1 MLDDLSALEVAG
13 RLGLAIAMAVF
24 MGLAFEGVYKREQ
37 HGSPGGIR
45 TFPMLAA
52 LGAMLFLLDAKSL
65 LPFISGIAAVAIW
78 LYAHIQRSA
87 ANDADRPSL
96 MIPTA
101 NLLAYTFGPLA
112 LRQPPWITVAAA
124 VIAVLLLEGRER
136 LHRLVLQ
143 VAPDEVF
150 TLGKFLILVGIVLPL
165 VPNHPIV
172 AWTPI
177 SPFQVWLALVA
188 ISTLSYASYLLQH
201 YLPSRSGALLPAILG
216 GVYSSTATTVTLAR
230 RQRQAGA
237 VQTDIAVG
245 IIVASAMMYLRID
258 VVVAIFNPG
267 LARLLLAPLLV
278 LFALAV
284 LVASWQWRH
293 RQRSTPAPAPVV
305 MAQVTAGN
313 PLQLGTAL
321 TFALLFV
328 VVALAAA
335 WVSAN
340 FGRSG
345 LYALAAITGTTDIN
359 PFVLSL
365 AQGGVSALPQPALA
379 TAILIAVASNNVLN
393 AAYALLFGGLRACL
407 RPALVL
413 FGLGAAGLAI
423 ALLYLRPPG

>member
-1 MLDDLSALEVAG
+1 MLDNLAPLDEAG

-37 HGSPGGIR
+37 HTSPGGIR

-52 LGAMLFLLDAKSL
+52 LGSMLFLLDTTSL
-65 LPFISGIAAVAIW
+65 LAFIAGLAAVAIW
-78 LYAHIQRSA
+78 LYAHIQRVSA
-87 ANDADRPSL
+87 TDNERPSL

-101 NLLAYTFGPLA
+101 NLLAYTFGPVA
-112 LRQPPWITVAAA
+112 LTQPPWIVVAAA
-124 VIAVLLLEGRER
+124 VTAVLLLEGRER

-165 VPNHPIV
+165 VPNHAII
-172 AWTPI
+172 AWTPL

-188 ISTLSYASYLLQH
+188 ISTLSYASYLLQR
-201 YLPSRSGALLPAILG
+201 YLPMKSGALLPAILG
-216 GVYSSTATTVTLAR
+216 GIYSSTATTVTLAR
-230 RQRQAGA
+230 RQKEAGA
-237 VQTDIAVG
+237 VRTDIAVG
-245 IIVASAMMYLRID
+245 IVVATAMMYLRID
-258 VVVAIFNPG
+258 VVVAIFNLS
-267 LARLLLAPLLV
+267 LAWVLLPPLLG

-284 LVASWQWRH
+284 VIASWQWTR
-293 RQRSTPAPAPVV
+293 RERSMPAAIDN
-305 MAQVTAGN
+305 VTAPN

-328 VVALAAA
+328 IIALASR
-335 WVSAN
+335 WVSTA
-340 FGRSG
+340 FGQRG
-345 LYALAAITGTTDIN
+345 VYVLAAITGTTDIN

-365 AQGGVSALPQPALA
+365 AQGGVGDMPLRALA
-379 TAILIAVASNNVLN
+379 TAILIAVASNNMLN
-393 AAYALLFGGLRACL
+393 ACYALLFGGFRACL

-413 FGLGAAGLAI
+413 SGLGLTALGI

>member
-1 MLDDLSALEVAG
+1 
-13 RLGLAIAMAVF
+13 
-24 MGLAFEGVYKREQ
+24 
-37 HGSPGGIR
+37 
-45 TFPMLAA
+45 
-52 LGAMLFLLDAKSL
+52 
-65 LPFISGIAAVAIW
+65 
-78 LYAHIQRSA
+78 
-87 ANDADRPSL
+87 

-124 VIAVLLLEGRER
+124 VTAVLLLEGRER

-150 TLGKFLILVGIVLPL
+150 TLGKVLILVGIVLPL

-188 ISTLSYASYLLQH
+188 ISTLSYASYLLQR

-258 VVVAIFNPG
+258 VVVAIFNPS
-267 LARLLLAPLLV
+267 LARVLLAPLLV
-278 LFALAV
+278 LFALAA
-284 LVASWQWRH
+284 LIASWQWRH
-293 RQRSTPAPAPVV
+293 RQRSTPAPAGTT
-305 MAQVTAGN
+305 QLTASN

-328 VVALAAA
+328 IVALASA
-335 WVSAN
+335 WMSST
-340 FGRSG
+340 FGRAG
-345 LYALAAITGTTDIN
+345 VYGLAALTGTTDIN
-359 PFVLSL
+359 PFVLNL
-365 AQGGVSALPQPALA
+365 AQGGVSAMPLPALA
-379 TAILIAVASNNVLN
+379 TAILIAVSSNNMLN
-393 AAYALLFGGLRACL
+393 ATYALLFGGVRACL

-413 FGLGAAGLAI
+413 YGLGATGLAI

>member
-1 MLDDLSALEVAG
+1 MLGDLSALEVAG

-65 LPFISGIAAVAIW
+65 LPYITGIAAVAIW
-78 LYAHIQRSA
+78 LYAHIQRSSGG
-87 ANDADRPSL
+87 DTDRPSL

-112 LRQPPWITVAAA
+112 LTQPPWITVAAA
-124 VIAVLLLEGRER
+124 VTAVLLLEGRER

-165 VPNHPIV
+165 VPNHSIV
-172 AWTPI
+172 SWTPI

-188 ISTLSYASYLLQH
+188 ISTLSYASYLVQR

-230 RQRQAGA
+230 RQRQAGV

-258 VVVAIFNPG
+258 VVVAIFNPS
-267 LARLLLAPLLV
+267 LARVLLGPLLA

-293 RQRSTPAPAPVV
+293 RRRATPAPVV
-305 MAQVTAGN
+305 MAQVTASN

-328 VVALAAA
+328 VVALASA

-340 FGRSG
+340 FGSSG
-345 LYALAAITGTTDIN
+345 VYGLAAITGTTDIN

-365 AQGGVSALPQPALA
+365 AQGGVSAMPLGALA
-379 TAILIAVASNNVLN
+379 TAILIAVASNNILN
-393 AAYALLFGGLRACL
+393 GSYALLFGGLRACL

>member
-24 MGLAFEGVYKREQ
+24 MGLAFEGVYKRQQ
-37 HGSPGGIR
+37 HGNPGGIR

-52 LGAMLFLLDAKSL
+52 LGAILFLLDAKSL
-65 LPFISGIAAVAIW
+65 LPFITGIAAVAIW
-78 LYAHIQRSA
+78 LYAHIQRSTGDDSD
-87 ANDADRPSL
+87 NDRTSL

-124 VIAVLLLEGRER
+124 VSAVLLLEGRER
-136 LHRLVLQ
+136 LHHLVLQ

-165 VPNHPIV
+165 LPNHPIV

-177 SPFQVWLALVA
+177 TPFQIWLALVA
-188 ISTLSYASYLLQH
+188 ISTLSYASYLLQR

-245 IIVASAMMYLRID
+245 IIVASAMMYLRVD
-258 VVVAIFNPG
+258 VVVAIFNPS
-267 LARLLLAPLLV
+267 LARVLLAPLLV

-293 RQRSTPAPAPVV
+293 RQRSTAAPVA
-305 MAQVTAGN
+305 MAQLTANN

-328 VVALAAA
+328 VVALASA
-335 WVSAN
+335 WVSAK

-345 LYALAAITGTTDIN
+345 VYVLAAITGTTDIN
-359 PFVLSL
+359 PFVLTL
-365 AQGGVSALPQPALA
+365 AQGGVSVMPLPALA
-379 TAILIAVASNNVLN
+379 TAILIAVASNNMLN
-393 AAYALLFGGLRACL
+393 AAYALLFGGVRACL

>member
-1 MLDDLSALEVAG
+1 MLDDLSALEIAG

-24 MGLAFEGVYKREQ
+24 MGLAFEGIYKREQ
-37 HGSPGGIR
+37 HASPGGIR
-45 TFPMLAA
+45 TFPLLAA

-65 LPFISGIAAVAIW
+65 LPFITGIGAVAIW
-78 LYAHIQRSA
+78 LYAHIRRA
-87 ANDADRPSL
+87 AESDAERPSL

-124 VIAVLLLEGRER
+124 VTAVLLLEGRER
-136 LHRLVLQ
+136 LHRLALQ
-143 VAPDEVF
+143 VARDEVF
-150 TLGKFLILVGIVLPL
+150 TLVKFLILVGIVLPL

-177 SPFQVWLALVA
+177 SPFQAWLALVA
-188 ISTLSYASYLLQH
+188 ISTLSYASYLLQR

-230 RQRQAGA
+230 RQRQGGA

-267 LARLLLAPLLV
+267 LARVLLPPLLI

-284 LVASWQWRH
+284 LIASWQWRH
-293 RQRSTPAPAPVV
+293 RQHTTPAPAGIVL
-305 MAQVTAGN
+305 VTASN

-328 VVALAAA
+328 VAALASA

-345 LYALAAITGTTDIN
+345 VYGLAALTGTTDIN
-359 PFVLSL
+359 PFVLNL
-365 AQGGVSALPQPALA
+365 AQGGVSTMPLPALA
-379 TAILIAVASNNVLN
+379 TAILIAVASNNMLN
-393 AAYALLFGGLRACL
+393 AAYALLFGGIRACL

-413 FGLGAAGLAI
+413 FGLGAIGLAI

>member
-124 VIAVLLLEGRER
+124 VTAVLLLEGRER

-188 ISTLSYASYLLQH
+188 ISTLSYASYLLQR

-258 VVVAIFNPG
+258 VVVAIFNPS
-267 LARLLLAPLLV
+267 LARLLLGPLLV

-284 LVASWQWRH
+284 LIASWQWRH
-293 RQRSTPAPAPVV
+293 RQRSTASPVG
-305 MAQVTAGN
+305 MAQVTASN

-328 VVALAAA
+328 VVALASA

-345 LYALAAITGTTDIN
+345 VYGLAAITGTTDIN
-359 PFVLSL
+359 PFVLNL
-365 AQGGVSALPQPALA
+365 AQGGVSALPLPALA
-379 TAILIAVASNNVLN
+379 TAILIAVASNNILN
-393 AAYALLFGGLRACL
+393 GAYALLFGGLRACL

>member
-1 MLDDLSALEVAG
+1 MLDNLSALDVAG

-37 HGSPGGIR
+37 HTCPGGIR

-52 LGAMLFLLDAKSL
+52 LGGMLFLLDAGSL
-65 LPFISGIAAVAIW
+65 LPFIAGVAAVAIW
-78 LYAHIQRSA
+78 LYAHIQRAGSA
-87 ANDADRPSL
+87 DGERPSL

-124 VIAVLLLEGRER
+124 VTAVLLLESRER

-143 VAPDEVF
+143 VAPDELF
-150 TLGKFLILVGIVLPL
+150 TLGKFLILAGIVLPL
-165 VPNHPIV
+165 VPNHPIIS
-172 AWTPI
+172 WTPI

-188 ISTLSYASYLLQH
+188 ISTLSYASYLLQR

-216 GVYSSTATTVTLAR
+216 GIYSSTATTVTLAR

-245 IIVASAMMYLRID
+245 IVVATAMMYLRID
-258 VVVAIFNPG
+258 VVVAIFNLS
-267 LARLLLAPLLV
+267 LAWVLLPPLLV

-284 LVASWQWRH
+284 LLAVWQWSH
-293 RQRSTPAPAPVV
+293 RQRSVPVK
-305 MAQVTAGN
+305 MAELTAAN

-328 VVALAAA
+328 IVALASA
-335 WVSAN
+335 WVSAS
-340 FGRSG
+340 FGQRG
-345 LYALAAITGTTDIN
+345 VYVLAALTGTTDIN

-365 AQGGVSALPQPALA
+365 AQGGVGGMPLRGLA
-379 TAILIAVASNNVLN
+379 TAILIAVASNNMLN
-393 AAYALLFGGLRACL
+393 ALYALLFGGVRACL

-413 FGLGAAGLAI
+413 IGLGVAGLGI
-423 ALLYLRPPG
+423 ALLYLRPTL